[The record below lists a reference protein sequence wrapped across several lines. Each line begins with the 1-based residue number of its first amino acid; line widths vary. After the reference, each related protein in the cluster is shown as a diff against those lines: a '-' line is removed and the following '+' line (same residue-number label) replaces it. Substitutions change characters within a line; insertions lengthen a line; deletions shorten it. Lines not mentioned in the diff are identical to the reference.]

1 MAYQPKS
8 YRKFV
13 ATAATATLVATA
25 VTPAFAA
32 ENLPF
37 GDVNKNYAE
46 AVGAL
51 YSKNIVK
58 GVSKT
63 EFGTYK
69 PLKRGDAAV
78 IIAKALELD
87 TKNAPDA
94 GSKM

>member
-37 GDVNKNYAE
+37 KDVNQNYAK
-46 AVGAL
+46 AVGEL
-51 YSKNIVK
+51 YSKGIVN
-58 GVSKT
+58 GISKT

-69 PLKRGDAAV
+69 TLKRGDAAV
-78 IIAKALELD
+78 IIARALELD
-87 TKNAPDA
+87 TKMLRMPA
-94 GSKM
+94 SKM